1 MVTKR
6 TCGLPLIC
14 LVCGDVARGINYGLM
29 TCMPCKIFF
38 RRHILKSDIKL
49 QCQYNNHCEITHE
62 KRNLC
67 SACRLKK
74 CFALDMNPQLIR
86 RWSYNQLK
94 SKHEQ
99 LVINKNK
106 NNRQLPKPLPLSL
119 LNNDRS
125 NLTIDE
131 WNLLSNIIHAYDE
144 VNIIPQMK
152 YHLEQQSSLPP
163 KLRLNPSK
171 SILIFKIFLST
182 FLPFIEHSS
191 YFHDLSIHIRQI
203 LIQNNSEIAGTLNSI
218 FVIREI
224 KALDNMAFITSCTS
238 IYGDEVIK
246 HSVQLAARLETN
258 GILVK
263 IMILILAFSTNCS
276 IINSYY
282 SGSTMNLSSALSVLN
297 IQSMLVTMFWK
308 YLIYHY
314 GFSGAVRCFNHLI
327 KSVLDILYSANEM
340 RNAQH
345 EKMIDTLVEETKRS
359 LTN

>member
-1 MVTKR
+1 
-6 TCGLPLIC
+6 
-14 LVCGDVARGINYGLM
+14 
-29 TCMPCKIFF
+29 MP
-38 RRHILKSDIKL
+38 SS
-49 QCQYNNHCEITHE
+49 
-62 KRNLC
+62 LC
-67 SACRLKK
+67 
-74 CFALDMNPQLIR
+74 
-86 RWSYNQLK
+86 
-94 SKHEQ
+94 
-99 LVINKNK
+99 
-106 NNRQLPKPLPLSL
+106 L

-131 WNLLSNIIHAYDE
+131 WNLFSNIIHAYDE
-144 VNIIPQMK
+144 ANIIPQMK
-152 YHLEQQSSLPP
+152 YHLEQQSLLPP

-171 SILIFKIFLST
+171 SILIFKVLLST
-182 FLPFIEHSS
+182 LLPFIERSS
-191 YFHDLSIHIRQI
+191 YFHDLSIHTRQI

-218 FVIREI
+218 FVMREI
-224 KALDNMAFITSCTS
+224 NALDNMAFITSCTS

-276 IINSYY
+276 IINPYY

>member
-106 NNRQLPKPLPLSL
+106 NNRQLPK
-119 LNNDRS
+119 
-125 NLTIDE
+125 
-131 WNLLSNIIHAYDE
+131 
-144 VNIIPQMK
+144 V
-152 YHLEQQSSLPP
+152 
-163 KLRLNPSK
+163 
-171 SILIFKIFLST
+171 
-182 FLPFIEHSS
+182 
-191 YFHDLSIHIRQI
+191 
-203 LIQNNSEIAGTLNSI
+203 
-218 FVIREI
+218 
-224 KALDNMAFITSCTS
+224 C
-238 IYGDEVIK
+238 
-246 HSVQLAARLETN
+246 
-258 GILVK
+258 
-263 IMILILAFSTNCS
+263 
-276 IINSYY
+276 
-282 SGSTMNLSSALSVLN
+282 
-297 IQSMLVTMFWK
+297 
-308 YLIYHY
+308 
-314 GFSGAVRCFNHLI
+314 
-327 KSVLDILYSANEM
+327 
-340 RNAQH
+340 
-345 EKMIDTLVEETKRS
+345 
-359 LTN
+359 